1 MSISIRYMYIKT
13 SNHVYNACPQV
24 YPLLSTNVGESPFH
38 GLIVAHFRI
47 NQIYIKTD
55 EIKMKPY
62 LHQNHSIGYVSLF
75 VDFFHLQ
82 KQPNSSQCHM
92 LYDNLF
98 YLSNNGIWN
107 SVFHVFMKIQLS
119 VFKDTAWG
127 KLQEAID
134 CSDNIKM
141 PKSTT
146 GCGIKSF
153 MPVKNMSLEKLG
165 DT

>member
-1 MSISIRYMYIKT
+1 MQRQLVILCYLDFKVLCCLGLLLLQRISFQCKLCLSEQDISRSMSISIRYMYIKT

-24 YPLLSTNVGESPFH
+24 YPLLSTNVGESPLH
-38 GLIVAHFRI
+38 GLIVTHFRI

-107 SVFHVFMKIQLS
+107 SVFHVF
-119 VFKDTAWG
+119 
-127 KLQEAID
+127 
-134 CSDNIKM
+134 
-141 PKSTT
+141 
-146 GCGIKSF
+146 
-153 MPVKNMSLEKLG
+153 VK
-165 DT
+165 T

>member
-1 MSISIRYMYIKT
+1 MQRQLVILCYLDFKVLCCLGLLLLQSISFQCKLCLSEQDISRSMSVSIRYMYIKT

-24 YPLLSTNVGESPFH
+24 YPLLSTNVGESPLH

-107 SVFHVFMKIQLS
+107 SVFHVF
-119 VFKDTAWG
+119 
-127 KLQEAID
+127 
-134 CSDNIKM
+134 
-141 PKSTT
+141 
-146 GCGIKSF
+146 
-153 MPVKNMSLEKLG
+153 VK
-165 DT
+165 T

>member
-1 MSISIRYMYIKT
+1 MQRQLVILCYLDFKVLCCLGLLLLQSISFQCKLCLSEQDISRSMSISIRYMYIKT

-24 YPLLSTNVGESPFH
+24 YPLLSTNVGESPLH

-92 LYDNLF
+92 L
-98 YLSNNGIWN
+98 
-107 SVFHVFMKIQLS
+107 
-119 VFKDTAWG
+119 
-127 KLQEAID
+127 
-134 CSDNIKM
+134 
-141 PKSTT
+141 
-146 GCGIKSF
+146 
-153 MPVKNMSLEKLG
+153 
-165 DT
+165 

>member
-1 MSISIRYMYIKT
+1 MQRQLVILCYLDFKVLCCLGLLLLQSISFQCKLCLSEQDISRSMSISIRYMYIKT

-24 YPLLSTNVGESPFH
+24 YPLLSTNVGESPLH

-107 SVFHVFMKIQLS
+107 SVFHVF
-119 VFKDTAWG
+119 
-127 KLQEAID
+127 
-134 CSDNIKM
+134 
-141 PKSTT
+141 
-146 GCGIKSF
+146 
-153 MPVKNMSLEKLG
+153 VK
-165 DT
+165 T

>member
-1 MSISIRYMYIKT
+1 MQRQLVILCYLDFKVFCCLGLLLHQSISFQCKLCLSEQDISRSMSISIRYMYIKT

-24 YPLLSTNVGESPFH
+24 YPLLSTNVGESPLH

-47 NQIYIKTD
+47 NQIDIKTD

-107 SVFHVFMKIQLS
+107 SVFHVF
-119 VFKDTAWG
+119 
-127 KLQEAID
+127 
-134 CSDNIKM
+134 
-141 PKSTT
+141 
-146 GCGIKSF
+146 
-153 MPVKNMSLEKLG
+153 VK
-165 DT
+165 T

>member
-1 MSISIRYMYIKT
+1 MYRALYLQRQLVILCYLDFKVLCCLGLLLLQSISFQCKLCLSEQDISRSMSISIRYMYIKT

-24 YPLLSTNVGESPFH
+24 YPLLSTNVGESPLH

-107 SVFHVFMKIQLS
+107 SVFHVF
-119 VFKDTAWG
+119 
-127 KLQEAID
+127 
-134 CSDNIKM
+134 
-141 PKSTT
+141 
-146 GCGIKSF
+146 
-153 MPVKNMSLEKLG
+153 VK
-165 DT
+165 T

>member
-1 MSISIRYMYIKT
+1 MQRQLVILCYLDFKVLCCLGLLLLQSISFQCKLCLSEQDISRSMSISIRYMYIKT

-24 YPLLSTNVGESPFH
+24 YPLLSTNVGESPLH

-47 NQIYIKTD
+47 NQVYIKTD

-62 LHQNHSIGYVSLF
+62 LHQNHSIGYISLF
-75 VDFFHLQ
+75 VDFLHLQ

-107 SVFHVFMKIQLS
+107 SVFHVF
-119 VFKDTAWG
+119 
-127 KLQEAID
+127 
-134 CSDNIKM
+134 
-141 PKSTT
+141 
-146 GCGIKSF
+146 
-153 MPVKNMSLEKLG
+153 VK
-165 DT
+165 T

>member
-1 MSISIRYMYIKT
+1 MYRALYLQRQLVILCYLDFKVLCCLGLLLLQSISFQCKLCLSEQDISRSMSISIRYMYIKT

-24 YPLLSTNVGESPFH
+24 YPLLSTNVGESLLH

-107 SVFHVFMKIQLS
+107 SVFHVF
-119 VFKDTAWG
+119 
-127 KLQEAID
+127 
-134 CSDNIKM
+134 
-141 PKSTT
+141 
-146 GCGIKSF
+146 
-153 MPVKNMSLEKLG
+153 VK
-165 DT
+165 T